1 MINLSNDRILDAIE
15 SPADLKVLS
24 VEELNILAREIRE
37 QIISTTAKTGGHVAS
52 SLGAV
57 EIILAAHS
65 VMDAPKDKLVFD
77 VGHQA
82 YAHKLI
88 TGRRDAFGSLRTYG
102 GISGF
107 PRPSESPY
115 DVHPS
120 GHASDSLSVATGLA
134 KARKLKGTDE
144 KIVAL
149 IGDAS
154 LSGGMAF
161 EALNYMGQEQLPMV
175 IVLNDNAMSISRNV
189 GALMKHLGN
198 MRTTTQYRDA
208 REALQERLESSGAIG
223 NAMARFGKN
232 MKESMKQF
240 VIPHSMIYEQ
250 LGIVCT
256 APIDGHD
263 IAGLREMLK
272 ISLAMN
278 APVLVHAVTKKGAG
292 YGPARKD
299 PERFHGVGPYDIATG
314 QSAPKPAS
322 NPSYTDVFGTA
333 LVREGRENDS
343 IVAIT
348 AAMEGGTGLKRFA
361 AEFPQRFIDVG
372 IAEEQAVGMAAG
384 LAVGGKKPIV
394 AIYSTFLQRALD
406 QMIINVALPKLDVV
420 FAIDRAGIVGNDGPT
435 HHGMFDIAY
444 TRIIPNMRVLAPSDE
459 RELSSAVHTALALG
473 GPFAI
478 RYPRGAGEG
487 IELDEPV
494 VLEEGRSRLVREGT
508 DVAVLAFGHMVAPA
522 LGAAELLEA
531 QGVSAR
537 VVDMRWVK
545 PLDREAIAR
554 AAETKLV
561 VTVEEGVV
569 SGGAGEGVLQV
580 LSEMGSS
587 TPTCVVGIGDAYVS
601 QGGVGQL
608 LCDLG
613 LDSQGIAATIAQ
625 KLAAAGANGASGT
638 NGASEANGA

>member
-1 MINLSNDRILDAIE
+1 MSSKRILDAVE

-24 VEELNILAREIRE
+24 DEELGILAGEIRE
-37 QIISTTAKTGGHVAS
+37 QIVATTSQTGGHVAS

-65 VMDAPKDKLVFD
+65 LLDAPKDKLIFD

-88 TGRRDAFGSLRTYG
+88 TGRRDRFDTLRSYH

-134 KARKLKGTDE
+134 KARKIKGTDE
-144 KIVAL
+144 KIVAI
-149 IGDAS
+149 IGDAA

-161 EALNYMGQEQLPMV
+161 EALNYMGQEQLPIV
-175 IVLNDNAMSISRNV
+175 IILNDNEMSISRNV

-198 MRTTTQYRDA
+198 MRTTTQYRNA
-208 REALQERLESSGAIG
+208 REAVQERLESSGAAG
-223 NAMARFGKN
+223 RAMAQFGKN

-240 VIPHSMIYEQ
+240 VIPHSMIFEQ

-263 IAGLREMLK
+263 IRTLRETL
-272 ISLAMN
+272 SLVLAMD
-278 APVLVHAVTKKGAG
+278 APVLMHVVTKKGAG

-314 QSAPKPAS
+314 KSLAAAASA
-322 NPSYTDVFGTA
+322 PSYTNVFGAA
-333 LVREGRENDS
+333 LVREAARDGRV
-343 IVAIT
+343 VAIT
-348 AAMEGGTGLKRFA
+348 AAMEGGTGLKPFAKAYPDRFV
-361 AEFPQRFIDVG
+361 DVG
-372 IAEEQAVGMAAG
+372 IAEEQAVGMASG
-384 LAVGGKKPIV
+384 LAIGGSKPVV
-394 AIYSTFLQRALD
+394 AVYSTFMQRAID
-406 QMIINVALPKLDVV
+406 QMIINVALPRLDVV
-420 FAIDRAGIVGNDGPT
+420 FALDRAGLVGNDGPT
-435 HHGMFDIAY
+435 HHGMFDLAY
-444 TRIIPNMRVLAPSDE
+444 ARMVPNMRVIAPSDE
-459 RELSSAVHTALALG
+459 AELARALHTALVLG

-487 IELDEPV
+487 VEVPDEPAM
-494 VLEEGRSRLVREGT
+494 LEYARSRVVREGS
-508 DVAVLAFGHMVAPA
+508 DVAILAFGHMVSRAVE
-522 LGAAELLEA
+522 AAELLDA
-531 QGVSAR
+531 CGVSAR

-545 PLDREAIAR
+545 PLDEQAIAD
-554 AAETKLV
+554 AARCKLV

-569 SGGAGEGVLQV
+569 SGGAGEGVLEV
-580 LSEMGSS
+580 LSEMGARV
-587 TPTCVVGIGDAYVS
+587 PTCVLGIRDRYVM
-601 QGGVGQL
+601 QGKVDL
-608 LCDLG
+608 LLHELG
-613 LDSQGIAATIAQ
+613 LDGEGIAASVQ
-625 KLAAAGANGASGT
+625 
-638 NGASEANGA
+638 EALQR